1 MIPLQLAIGAMSL
14 LMVLVLVGFM
24 IADRRPNNLVINALV
39 AVEIALVGQLG
50 LGLIRVFRG
59 APDHVSVWEYV
70 GYLMAILLILPAGV
84 VWSSAERTRSGTAVL
99 VIAVLLVPFLC
110 LRINQIWP
118 A

>member
-1 MIPLQLAIGAMSL
+1 MISLQLAIGSLSL
-14 LMVLVLVGFM
+14 LVALTLVGFM
-24 IADRRPNNLVINALV
+24 VLDRRPNNLILSALV
-39 AVEIALVGQLG
+39 AVEVGLLAQLVLG
-50 LGLIRVFRG
+50 VIRVFRG

-70 GYLMAILLILPAGV
+70 GYLLAVLLVLPAGV

-99 VIAVLLVPFLC
+99 LIAVLLIPFLS